1 MARKKHEAEKKYAL
15 RKKEASPV
23 QDMPDETEHP
33 ALSEKKKPRVS
44 KLLYRIIAALLIAVV
59 LLIILENKDNLTPEN
74 IGNWIR
80 TKAVGFGF
88 GDGYPAELTGSTAL
102 AGNFGAADGNLYVV
116 SDTALT
122 VLNGSAKEMFSARH
136 SYNDPAV
143 SEASGRYLLYNAD
156 GTGYRVE
163 TSSGTE
169 ISGTSDSSITTG
181 VICDSGKFALAVQ
194 PSDYASELRVYNK
207 NGSLQ
212 YKYSFADS
220 YITAV
225 ALNTDGTRAA
235 VASTITHAGTLIS
248 RITVLDMSETEPI
261 AEYESDGNL
270 IFAVQWNRSG
280 RVTAIGDT
288 ATLVSDTGAVVSVSN
303 YAYGGDST
311 LLIFR
316 DSAEPVE
323 SDLSGRA
330 VWLSAAGNKVAA
342 LLSSSVVSTDLTT
355 GRQEAACNVPADT
368 KSIAMADESTVY
380 LLGVRE
386 IRKENLKVIEADNT
400 LSQTE

>member
-1 MARKKHEAEKKYAL
+1 MARKKHEAEKKHAL
-15 RKKEASPV
+15 RKKEAPPV
-23 QDMPDETEHP
+23 QDMPNETEHP

-143 SEASGRYLLYNAD
+143 SEASGRYLLYNAG

-169 ISGTSDSSITTG
+169 MPR
-181 VICDSGKFALAVQ
+181 F
-194 PSDYASELRVYNK
+194 
-207 NGSLQ
+207 
-212 YKYSFADS
+212 
-220 YITAV
+220 
-225 ALNTDGTRAA
+225 
-235 VASTITHAGTLIS
+235 
-248 RITVLDMSETEPI
+248 
-261 AEYESDGNL
+261 
-270 IFAVQWNRSG
+270 
-280 RVTAIGDT
+280 
-288 ATLVSDTGAVVSVSN
+288 
-303 YAYGGDST
+303 
-311 LLIFR
+311 
-316 DSAEPVE
+316 
-323 SDLSGRA
+323 
-330 VWLSAAGNKVAA
+330 
-342 LLSSSVVSTDLTT
+342 SSSSNCSRT
-355 GRQEAACNVPADT
+355 AP
-368 KSIAMADESTVY
+368 
-380 LLGVRE
+380 
-386 IRKENLKVIEADNT
+386 
-400 LSQTE
+400 